1 MFESVQYLERISTRT
16 AVAYSVAM
24 LVAIAVGDYVIGREL
39 GLSSL
44 YLIPVMLI
52 TWKYSA
58 AAGAATSMLAYG
70 LWGGITL
77 LETGKTYLGY
87 VLWEGAFK
95 LATALLFIF
104 ALSRLRDSLARV
116 SLLARKDSLTDLAN
130 RSSFYELVNHEMLR
144 CQRYGGAISIVF
156 IDLDNF
162 KVLNDKFGHDAGDEA
177 LRVVAQTMR
186 DQLRCTDLPARFGG
200 DEFAVML
207 AGMDAHGAS
216 QATQILQ
223 SRLLSAMRERGWP
236 VTFSIGL
243 AIFNKVPES
252 VDQMIRHADTLMY
265 KIKHRGKDGISE
277 QVFAPD
283 GNEVGSADGA
293 G

>member
-1 MFESVQYLERISTRT
+1 MFEPTQYLERISTRT
-16 AVAYSVAM
+16 AVAYSAAM

-58 AAGAATSMLAYG
+58 TAGVAMAMLAYG

-77 LETGKTYLGY
+77 HETGKSYLAF

-130 RSSFYELVNHEMLR
+130 RGSFYEFVNHEMLR
-144 CQRYGGAISIVF
+144 CQRYGGVISIVF

-162 KVLNDKFGHDAGDEA
+162 KAVNDRFGHDAGDEA

-186 DQLRCTDLPARFGG
+186 AQLRSTDLPSRFGG

-223 SRLLSAMRERGWP
+223 SRLLGAMRERGWP
-236 VTFSIGL
+236 ITFSIGL
-243 AIFNKVPES
+243 ATFNKVPAS
-252 VDQMIRHADTLMY
+252 VDEMIKQADRLMY
-265 KIKHRGKDGISE
+265 KIKHEGKGGLRG
-277 QVFAPD
+277 QVFA
-283 GNEVGSADGA
+283 
-293 G
+293 